1 MKTDICSIHKN
12 LYWIQHFFFD
22 FLLFCFY
29 IYSVSADEQRKKNP
43 AKAGYHHKRGN
54 IMAEIN
60 VTAATFQ
67 KEVLES
73 DKPVLVDFWAPWCGP
88 CKMLGP
94 VVAEIAEEHP
104 EIKVCKVNVDDEDE
118 LAQQFGVMSIPFVA
132 VFKDGNLTKSTVG
145 FQSKENL
152 LNLI

>member
-1 MKTDICSIHKN
+1 
-12 LYWIQHFFFD
+12 
-22 FLLFCFY
+22 
-29 IYSVSADEQRKKNP
+29 
-43 AKAGYHHKRGN
+43 
-54 IMAEIN
+54 MAEIN

-104 EIKVCKVNVDDEDE
+104 EIKVCKVNVDEEDS
-118 LAQQFGVMSIPFVA
+118 LAAQFGVMSIPFIA
-132 VFKDGNLTKSTVG
+132 AFKGGTLTNSTVG

>member
-1 MKTDICSIHKN
+1 
-12 LYWIQHFFFD
+12 
-22 FLLFCFY
+22 
-29 IYSVSADEQRKKNP
+29 
-43 AKAGYHHKRGN
+43 
-54 IMAEIN
+54 MAEIN

-104 EIKVCKVNVDDEDE
+104 EIKVCKVNVDDEDA
-118 LAQQFGVMSIPFVA
+118 LASQFGVMSIPFVA
-132 VFKDGNLTKSTVG
+132 VFKGGTLTNSTVG